1 MLGLNFKALDIFI
14 LTLVFFVTPVSI
26 AKDSPPQTESILEKR
41 MMSELEFEEIEYNIA
56 LAENVFDYLDRHEL
70 DEDNELRT
78 ALVMSYYEFL
88 LTHAKVSTEKIES
101 NTATLE
107 EHNWHVKLM
116 SYIVVLIMFISFIA
130 ACAEFLNAYNLRSQ
144 SHNRNYEHQ
153 ISIGLQSLAIKS
165 TLSGLTLFIVSV
177 VLYMVFAS
185 LVIPLKVV

>member
-88 LTHAKVSTEKIES
+88 LTHAKVST
-101 NTATLE
+101 
-107 EHNWHVKLM
+107 
-116 SYIVVLIMFISFIA
+116 
-130 ACAEFLNAYNLRSQ
+130 
-144 SHNRNYEHQ
+144 
-153 ISIGLQSLAIKS
+153 
-165 TLSGLTLFIVSV
+165 
-177 VLYMVFAS
+177 
-185 LVIPLKVV
+185 